1 MKTALSRFTAIIIT
15 ISLSLTCFAQQQG
28 QQQQKELNVPEQ
40 AEKEAAR
47 LESLLKLEDWQVFKV
62 DSLLND
68 NLGGFKEEM
77 ETLKRSGAQNQSSYY
92 SINDKWAEKIDSAYM
107 KIFDKDQWAR
117 YQKNGAARAK
127 RDRDRRKADAAKASA
142 AIKNGGK

>member
-1 MKTALSRFTAIIIT
+1 MKTALSRLAAIIIFT
-15 ISLSLTCFAQQQG
+15 SLTLTCFAQQQG

-62 DSLLND
+62 DSMLNV
-68 NLGGFKEEM
+68 NLEGFKEEM
-77 ETLKRSGAQNQSSYY
+77 EVLKRSGAQNQSSYY
-92 SINDKWAEKIDSAYM
+92 SINDKWAEKMDSAYM
-107 KIFDKDQWAR
+107 KIFKPDQWTK

-127 RDRDRRKADAAKASA
+127 RDRERRKADAAKASA
-142 AIKNGGK
+142 ALKNGGR